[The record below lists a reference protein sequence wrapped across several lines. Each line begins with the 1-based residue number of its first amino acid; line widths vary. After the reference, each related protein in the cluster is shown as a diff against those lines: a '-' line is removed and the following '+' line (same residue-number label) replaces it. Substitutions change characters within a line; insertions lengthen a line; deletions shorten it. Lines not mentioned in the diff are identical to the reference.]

1 MSSTIRIKRSQVSGN
16 PNTLAAG
23 ELAYSALVDNGSN
36 GGDRLYIGIGT
47 ETAGNAANHVVI
59 GGKFFT
65 DAITA
70 ATSDNTASTLVR
82 RDASGNF
89 SANIITAALN
99 GNATTA
105 TTLQTSRNF
114 SASGDATAPAVAFN
128 GSGNVNLALTLANS
142 GVVAGVYG
150 GGTSIPVITIDA
162 KGRITSANTASISTT
177 LNFQGDGAG
186 GGTGSIEL
194 ANNVLTFKNGTG
206 ISSVAS
212 GEDITITNTGV
223 VQISGT
229 ANQVSASSG
238 TGSVTLSLPQNI
250 HTGATPQF
258 AGATLTGALAMSANR
273 ITGLADP
280 VNAQDAATKQYVD
293 AVKQGLDPKDSVI
306 AATVTNITL
315 SGTQIVDD
323 VSLVAGNRVLVKN
336 QTTASQNGIYVVSAS
351 AWTRAVDFNTSE
363 KVTSGAFTF
372 VEEGTANADSGF
384 VLTTDGLVTLGT
396 TPLTFVQFSG
406 AGQIT
411 AGIGLSKIGNT
422 LNVNVAIDGGIEIV
436 SNDLQLKSTLGGN
449 GLSYSAGVLTVG
461 GTANRITTTATTV
474 DIASTYVGQT
484 SITTLGTIATG
495 TWQGSI
501 ISPTYGGTGV
511 NNGNRTLT
519 LGGNFTHTG
528 AHTLGLTTTANTS
541 VTLPTTGTLSTL
553 AGAETLTNKT
563 ITGAIIT
570 TGSINNTP
578 IGATTSSTGAFTTLT
593 SNGATTFTSTT
604 NSTNATTGA
613 LVVTGGVGIGGTV
626 NIGGDLVS
634 EGSSI
639 IGFDIDGGIY

>member
-1 MSSTIRIKRSQVSGN
+1 MASTIRIKRSQVSGN
-16 PNTLAAG
+16 PTTLAAG
-23 ELAYSALVDNGSN
+23 ELAYSALLDTGSN

-70 ATSDNTASTLVR
+70 ATPNNTASTLVK

-89 SANIITAALN
+89 SANIITAAIN
-99 GNATTA
+99 GNAATA
-105 TTLQTSRNF
+105 TVLQTARNF
-114 SASGDATAPAVAFN
+114 SASGDASAPDVAFN
-128 GSGNVNLALTLANS
+128 GSNNVNLALTLANS

-150 GGTSIPVITIDA
+150 GATSIPVITVDA

-177 LNFQGDGAG
+177 LNFAGEGTG
-186 GGTGSIEL
+186 GGTGIIEL
-194 ANNVLTFKNGTG
+194 SNHVLTFKNGTG
-206 ISSVAS
+206 ISAVAS
-212 GEDITITNTGV
+212 GQDITITNTGV
-223 VQISGT
+223 VQILGT
-229 ANQVSASSG
+229 TNQVSASSG
-238 TGSVTLSLPQNI
+238 TGVVTLSLPQNI
-250 HTGATPQF
+250 HSGATPQF
-258 AGATLTGALAMSANR
+258 AGATLTGTLAMGANR

-293 AVKQGLDPKDSVI
+293 AVKQGLDPKDSVL
-306 AATVTNITL
+306 AATVTDITL
-315 SGTQIVDD
+315 SGTQIVDGVD
-323 VSLVAGNRVLVKN
+323 LAVGDRVLVKN
-336 QTTASQNGIYVVSAS
+336 QTIASQNGIYVVSAS
-351 AWTRAVDFNTSE
+351 AWTRAIDFDTSE

-372 VEEGTANADSGF
+372 VEEGIANADSGF
-384 VLTTDGLVTLGT
+384 VLTTDGLIAVGT
-396 TPLTFVQFSG
+396 TPLAFVQFSG

-422 LNVNVAIDGGIEIV
+422 LNVNVASNGGIEIV
-436 SNDLQLKSTLGGN
+436 NNSLQLNPALAGN

-461 GTANRITTTATTV
+461 GTANRITVNATAV

-484 SITTLGTIATG
+484 SITTLGTISTG
-495 TWQGSI
+495 VWQGTI
-501 ISPTYGGTGV
+501 IGPTYGGTGV
-511 NNGNRTLT
+511 NNGNKTIT

-528 AHTLGLTTTANTS
+528 AHTLSLATTGNTS
-541 VTLPTTGTLSTL
+541 VTLPTTGTLATL

-570 TGSINNTP
+570 AGSINNTP
-578 IGATTSSTGAFTTLT
+578 IGASTRNTGAFTTLT
-593 SNGATTFTSTT
+593 SNGATTFTAVTAST
-604 NSTNATTGA
+604 STTTGA

-634 EGSSI
+634 DGSSI
-639 IGFDIDGGIY
+639 IGFDIDGGTY